1 MMFIIE
7 AYIVWTSLID
17 EFENDDAVV
26 TKVLIA
32 AKKLI
37 DANIVLFDDAWTTVS
52 SVFILIKKAAENA
65 AASFIL
71 ISYLSHLSE

>member
-1 MMFIIE
+1 MMFIIQ

-37 DANIVLFDDAWTTVS
+37 DANIVLFDDAWTIVS
-52 SVFILIKKAAENA
+52 SVFI
-65 AASFIL
+65 
-71 ISYLSHLSE
+71 